1 MNYFLNINNVHASI
15 FEIILVKE
23 QKQGVWG
30 GGMCLTETKIS
41 CTLMISKHA
50 YTLNKN
56 TFYGYIKK

>member
-30 GGMCLTETKIS
+30 GMVFNRNINQL
-41 CTLMISKHA
+41 
-50 YTLNKN
+50 YTYDK
-56 TFYGYIKK
+56 